1 MDHESLTLHEK
12 GSTGSLKLRLVRGI
26 IKMTF
31 RLEDRLPETDFKAW
45 SISELRKHH
54 DLLSR
59 QCKWWDR
66 ESKGSMISFQ
76 DYVKQEAEVI
86 WREVTDKHRNESLV
100 KLERF
105 FVVSLVMVSAH

>member
-1 MDHESLTLHEK
+1 MRALHFMKKVPRED
-12 GSTGSLKLRLVRGI
+12 LRAELVRGI

-54 DLLSR
+54 DLLNR

-66 ESKGSMISFQ
+66 KA
-76 DYVKQEAEVI
+76 K
-86 WREVTDKHRNESLV
+86 
-100 KLERF
+100 ER
-105 FVVSLVMVSAH
+105 AND